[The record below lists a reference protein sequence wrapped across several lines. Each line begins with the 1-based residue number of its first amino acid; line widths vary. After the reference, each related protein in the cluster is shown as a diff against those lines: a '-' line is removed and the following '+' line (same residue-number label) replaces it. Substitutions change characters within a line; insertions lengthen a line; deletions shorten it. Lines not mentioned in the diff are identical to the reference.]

1 MVGSNVE
8 RNRNVKVKKKSP
20 SKESITLIKSQVKTM
35 VKKGSVNK
43 QIYIKILTKTFGT
56 KMVECGKIFN
66 FFPTLSFLNWKI
78 VFSYR
83 FLS

>member
-35 VKKGSVNK
+35 VKKVQLIKN
-43 QIYIKILTKTFGT
+43 IYQNTYQDFWRQDGR
-56 KMVECGKIFN
+56 V
-66 FFPTLSFLNWKI
+66 
-78 VFSYR
+78 R
-83 FLS
+83 

>member
-35 VKKGSVNK
+35 VKKVQLIKN
-43 QIYIKILTKTFGT
+43 IYQNTYQDFWHQDGR
-56 KMVECGKIFN
+56 V
-66 FFPTLSFLNWKI
+66 
-78 VFSYR
+78 R
-83 FLS
+83 

>member
-35 VKKGSVNK
+35 IKKGSVNK
-43 QIYIKILTKTFGT
+43 KYISKYLPRLLAPRWSSAVKSS
-56 KMVECGKIFN
+56 IF
-66 FFPTLSFLNWKI
+66 FQP
-78 VFSYR
+78 
-83 FLS
+83 

>member
-35 VKKGSVNK
+35 VKKVQLIKN
-43 QIYIKILTKTFGT
+43 IYQKYLPRLLAPRWSSAVKSS
-56 KMVECGKIFN
+56 IF
-66 FFPTLSFLNWKI
+66 FQP
-78 VFSYR
+78 
-83 FLS
+83 